1 MDIFVPR
8 KYGYRFANA
17 LVAKIKRDLKREFKA
32 AKAQE
37 IDKYFKETLGVAFT
51 CQDLLEICMLNLQIQ
66 NLKQSFRIYIDPKI
80 IEEKTGFYVVDLIKF
95 MSYGNAD
102 VRPYPLI
109 TNKFADVT
117 NHMDELHK
125 RYKLLGV
132 LS

>member
-1 MDIFVPR
+1 MEIFVP
-8 KYGYRFANA
+8 KEYGQKFVKA
-17 LVAKIKRDLKREFKA
+17 LISKIKRDLKREFRATKA
-32 AKAQE
+32 RE
-37 IDKYFKETLGVAFT
+37 IDNYFREVLDTSFT
-51 CQDLLEICMLNLQIQ
+51 CRDLLEICLSNLQIQ
-66 NLKQSFRIYIDPKI
+66 DLKQSFRIYVNPKI

-102 VRPYPLI
+102 IKPYPLI
-109 TNKFADVT
+109 TNKFADIT

>member
-1 MDIFVPR
+1 MEIFVP
-8 KYGYRFANA
+8 KEYGQKFVKA
-17 LVAKIKRDLKREFKA
+17 LISKIKRDLKREFRATKA
-32 AKAQE
+32 RE
-37 IDKYFKETLGVAFT
+37 IDNYFREVLDTSFT
-51 CQDLLEICMLNLQIQ
+51 CRDLLEICLLNLQIQ
-66 NLKQSFRIYIDPKI
+66 DLKQSFRIYVNPKI
-80 IEEKTGFYVVDLIKF
+80 SEEKTGFYVVDLIKF

-102 VRPYPLI
+102 VKPYPLI